1 MDNKSLNLDKVP
13 EGETLEV
20 IKSFAGAGKLCSNGA
35 TMYGVQHDGV
45 IANLFIHDGTDT
57 TDVVARMDRVAKGSA
72 VRLFHNADGSYGIST
87 SGKNGSD
94 PKVPPPPGE
103 RKWPPPPETNQP
115 VISTNDS
122 IMSQTAAKCVT
133 ELVAAGVVSIADFR
147 RVHTD
152 ILSTIKNDPPF

>member
-13 EGETLEV
+13 QGETLEV
-20 IKSFAGAGKLCSNGA
+20 IKSFAGAGRICSNGA

-94 PKVPPPPGE
+94 PKVPPPP
-103 RKWPPPPETNQP
+103 ETDQP
-115 VISTNDS
+115 AISTNDS

>member
-20 IKSFAGAGKLCSNGA
+20 IKSFAGAGRICSNGA
-35 TMYGVQHDGV
+35 TMYGVQHGGV
-45 IANLFIHDGTDT
+45 TANLFIHDGIDT
-57 TDVVARMDRVAKGSA
+57 TDVVARMDRVAKGST
-72 VRLFHNADGSYGIST
+72 VTLYHNVDGSYALST
-87 SGKNGSD
+87 DGKNGSD
-94 PKVPPPPGE
+94 PKV
-103 RKWPPPPETNQP
+103 PPPPETNQP

>member
-94 PKVPPPPGE
+94 PKVPPPPE
-103 RKWPPPPETNQP
+103 INQP

-133 ELVAAGVVSIADFR
+133 ELVVAGVVDINDFR